1 MVKTSIKLLGLLTIL
16 SAGFAADKLAVT
28 TKKQGQVDLTRAET
42 EKKAALKKGALLYDQ
57 DRVST
62 GKDGSAL
69 ILFLDDKSQLKLKG
83 DTEVTIT
90 GSRGSSGISKRISME
105 QGVLKASIATQRKGE
120 FIIATPTS
128 VASVKGTEFWIIS
141 IPDSGDVIVSNSGT
155 IELVNTVTGEVI
167 TVPAGVIVEST
178 ADGEMN
184 VLETIKISGDAT
196 SELSGDQFSLLNIQL
211 IEGDVELSSIS
222 GSITVTDNTV
232 FEGGTINSG
241 VQVTARGA
249 FDSESGNTIAT
260 LVEVASPLQIEAV
273 VTSAVS
279 SGQFGI
285 GEVAVV
291 QGEAET
297 LPGMV
302 GLSENTVTEGDEIE
316 IGATVTVTGYHN
328 EETGVLNA
336 TNITVTAATQA
347 TVVTISGTASAA
359 IANNQFS
366 ISEISVI
373 EGDLEPADI
382 SGTIITSSNTEFTG
396 AAIDSGL
403 SVIVTGVYD
412 DSTQAVF
419 ALSVSAVQIEAG
431 QIVVTISGTAQ
442 SAITNNQFS
451 ISDITVIDGNVEAAN
466 LSGTVIV
473 TDSTLTDE
481 CAVEVAANIVVIG
494 TYDDSSND
502 ITASILEACPP
513 EEELISVIISG
524 TVQSG
529 VVNNQF
535 MLTDL
540 IVVEGDVD
548 AGNLSGIIITPE
560 NYMSGDCEILPG
572 AKVTVEGVLSNQD
585 VLASLIIVEMII
597 VEGTV
602 STAFSNNQFELS
614 DLSVILGE
622 IDEANLTGIVKT
634 TDETDF
640 EQSNLVVGA
649 VVVVESCRLEEGTGN
664 LVATRVTAEEAV
676 ERELIFE
683 LENAQGE
690 KKEVII
696 TF

>member
-1 MVKTSIKLLGLLTIL
+1 MVKTNIKLLGLLAIL
-16 SAGFAADKLAVT
+16 SVGYSADKLAVT
-28 TKKQGQVDLTRAET
+28 TKKQGQVDLTRAKT
-42 EKKAALKKGALLYDQ
+42 ERKLELKKGALLYDQ
-57 DRVST
+57 DHIST

-69 ILFLDDKSQLKLKG
+69 ILFLDDKSQLKLKN

-90 GSRGSSGISKRISME
+90 GSRGSSGISKHIRME
-105 QGVLKASIATQRKGE
+105 QGVLKASIATQRRGE
-120 FIIATPTS
+120 FIITTPTS

-178 ADGEMN
+178 ADGQIN
-184 VLETIKISGDAT
+184 ILEVIKFSGDAT
-196 SELSGDQFSLLNIQL
+196 SELSGDQFSLQNIQL
-211 IEGDVELSSIS
+211 IEGDVDPSTIS
-222 GSITVTDNTV
+222 GSITVTDNTA
-232 FEGGTINSG
+232 FEGGTISAG
-241 VQVTARGA
+241 VQVMVRGP
-249 FDSESGNTIAT
+249 FDSQSGNTIAM
-260 LVEVASPLQIEAV
+260 LVEVATPLQIEAV
-273 VTSAVS
+273 VASAVS
-279 SGQFGI
+279 AGQFSI
-285 GEVAVV
+285 GEVSVV
-291 QGEAET
+291 QGEAQT
-297 LPGMV
+297 PPGIV
-302 GLSENTVTEGDEIE
+302 GITDNTVTEGAEIE
-316 IGATVTVTGYHN
+316 VGATVTVTGYHN
-328 EETGVLNA
+328 EETGVLDA
-336 TNITVTAATQA
+336 TNIVVTAAAQI
-347 TVVTISGTASAA
+347 TVVTISGTALSG

-373 EGDLEPADI
+373 EGDLEPADL

-396 AAIDSGL
+396 AAVDSGL

-412 DSTQAVF
+412 DSSQAVF
-419 ALSVSAVQIEAG
+419 ALSVGAIQIDAD
-431 QIVVTISGTAQ
+431 QIVVTVSGAAQ
-442 SAITNNQFS
+442 SVITNNQFS

-466 LSGTVIV
+466 LSGIIIV

-481 CAVEVAANIVVIG
+481 CAVEVGANVVVIG
-494 TYDDSSND
+494 IYDEVSKD

-524 TVQSG
+524 SVQSG

-535 MLTDL
+535 MLIDL
-540 IVVEGDVD
+540 IVIEGDVD
-548 AGNLSGIIITPE
+548 ASNLSGIVITPE

-585 VLASLIIVEMII
+585 VLASLIIVEII
-597 VEGTV
+597 VVEGTV
-602 STAFSNNQFELS
+602 STAFANNQFELS
-614 DLSVILGE
+614 DISVILGE
-622 IDEANLTGIVKT
+622 IDEATLTGIVKT

-640 EQSNLVVGA
+640 EQSNIVVGA

-664 LVATRVTAEEAV
+664 LIATRVTAEEAV

-690 KKEVII
+690 KKEIII